1 MRETRRNSGGTLISF
16 PSPLSPLPIIIF
28 YINLS
33 SYKTILIGYVIDSFH
48 KTNNALPKSF

>member
-33 SYKTILIGYVIDSFH
+33 SYKGERKDER
-48 KTNNALPKSF
+48 KRKKR